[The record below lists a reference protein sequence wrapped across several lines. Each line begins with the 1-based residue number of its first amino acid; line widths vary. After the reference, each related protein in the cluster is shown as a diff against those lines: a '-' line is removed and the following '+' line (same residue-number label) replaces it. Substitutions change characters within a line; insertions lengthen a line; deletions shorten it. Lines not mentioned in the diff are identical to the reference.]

1 MKHNGTADLEQAVEA
16 YFAACDATRE
26 RYEQKN
32 GAIGYRQVP
41 YTLAGLSAAIARSE
55 QSIRAAAEGQGTRKE
70 QRILSDA
77 LRRIAQHLSER
88 ALMGELQANVA
99 MPLLHALGISGE
111 EPQDG
116 DGGRLIVVMDDREG
130 WSD

>member
-1 MKHNGTADLEQAVEA
+1 MKHNRTEDLQRAVDA
-16 YFAACDATRE
+16 YFAACDATAE
-26 RYEQKN
+26 RFEQKN

-55 QSIRAAAEGQGTRKE
+55 QSIRAAAEGQGTRAE

-77 LRRIAQHLSER
+77 VRRIAQHLSER

-99 MPLLHALGISGE
+99 LPLLKALGIDGDQA
-111 EPQDG
+111 QDG
-116 DGGRLIVVMDDREG
+116 DDRRLIVVMDDREG
-130 WSD
+130 WSE